1 LPHPAMK
8 TARDFVSRNKPRALI
23 FFSNVSRYVRA
34 TVHNLSI
41 GLSLPVR
48 LKGKPVL
55 AASISLCIFAVI
67 LIIGLAIIAI
77 VTGSGPA
84 LPPQDT
90 LQRTLIR
97 ECEIALRDNNRY
109 VAQNTVDGLSTI
121 HPLHPLAQV
130 LIARVQIRNG
140 MFEQA
145 SSILSHV
152 KSTAG
157 GRAVLKRQL
166 SAVLDD
172 ISRQSKTGPAPPA
185 LFEII
190 RSVLHAARHP
200 VVRSWVQS
208 PFYWLRWNAVDM
220 LQMSGVTVDLT
231 PVYILDISGK
241 ERNQARLLAV
251 RKLGEI
257 GSPRALAALK
267 EAAARETGDPVIARE
282 AKKVLGEKRR

>member
-1 LPHPAMK
+1 
-8 TARDFVSRNKPRALI
+8 
-23 FFSNVSRYVRA
+23 
-34 TVHNLSI
+34 
-41 GLSLPVR
+41 

-55 AASISLCIFAVI
+55 LASISLCIFAVI

-77 VTGSGPA
+77 MTGNGPA
-84 LPPQDT
+84 LPPPGT
-90 LQRTLIR
+90 LQGTLIR

-109 VAQNTVDGLSTI
+109 LAQNTVDGLSTI

-140 MFEQA
+140 LFEQA
-145 SSILSHV
+145 SSIFLHV

-157 GRAVLKRQL
+157 GRVILKKQIP
-166 SAVLDD
+166 AILDD
-172 ISRQSKTGPAPPA
+172 ISRQCKTGPASPA
-185 LFEII
+185 LFEMV
-190 RSVLHAARHP
+190 RSVLHAGKHS

-220 LQMSGVTVDLT
+220 LQMSGIPVDLT
-231 PVYILDISGK
+231 PVYILDLSGK

-257 GSPRALAALK
+257 GSPRALAALW
-267 EAAARETGDPVIARE
+267 EAASHETNDPVVAQA
-282 AKKVLGEKRR
+282 AKKVL